1 MKTLTRMSFDFV
13 VLDDGK
19 IGKHGAAERAG
30 NPLVSNEVVPV
41 KGVGVAVELGGVA
54 KGLVAVVA
62 ALHALTPGAVTFS
75 VGANLVLL
83 QHLVRRPQLFTL
95 EKDKSKH

>member
-19 IGKHGAAERAG
+19 IGEHGAAERAG

-41 KGVGVAVELGGVA
+41 KGVGVAVELRGVA

-62 ALHALTPGAVTFS
+62 ALHALTPRAVTFS

-83 QHLVRRPQLFTL
+83 
-95 EKDKSKH
+95 